1 MVRLISSFLADSK
14 EIFGTEERRQALV
27 DCLEIFMDAGWPS
40 ARKLLYR
47 LPELLQ

>member
-1 MVRLISSFLADSK
+1 
-14 EIFGTEERRQALV
+14 V
-27 DCLEIFMDAGWPS
+27 DCLEIFMEVGWTS